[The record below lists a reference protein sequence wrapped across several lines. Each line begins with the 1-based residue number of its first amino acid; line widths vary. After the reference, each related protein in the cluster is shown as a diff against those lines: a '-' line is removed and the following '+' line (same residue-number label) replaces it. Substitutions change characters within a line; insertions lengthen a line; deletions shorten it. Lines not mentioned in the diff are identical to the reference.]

1 MTNTAEEMLDRLAEM
16 ARSTYIQER
25 RSFEARRSGM
35 ESYYGEKGLG
45 RWDGTD
51 KPGKQD
57 RFGRNC
63 KPVWPEIARF
73 AARNG
78 VDVAGLIRAR
88 FAYHTGRNPPEP
100 PDCKTDLALSF
111 LRQRESTQG
120 PRLVIRLTSERSSA
134 DVELLIRSR
143 YIERF
148 GWTPEQVVRSVIDD
162 PTLDLSPL
170 FRVILAGEHKLP
182 HLVEAYFPLAVQQ
195 YQAAK
200 AYFDDSP
207 WAAMIPATVRAEA
220 DRLTQYAARSVPR

>member
-1 MTNTAEEMLDRLAEM
+1 MTTTADALLDRIAEM
-16 ARSTYIQER
+16 ARSTYINER
-25 RSFEARRSGM
+25 RSFEARRTGM
-35 ESYYGEKGLG
+35 ESYYGQKGLG
-45 RWDGTD
+45 RWDGTEE
-51 KPGKQD
+51 PGKRD

-78 VDVAGLIRAR
+78 ADVAGLIRAR

-100 PDCKTDLALSF
+100 PDCKTELALTF

-120 PRLVIRLTSERSSA
+120 PQLLLRLEGERA
-134 DVELLIRSR
+134 QTRVELLVRSR

-148 GWTPEQVVRSVIDD
+148 GWTPEQVVLSVIDD

-195 YQAAK
+195 YQSARL
-200 AYFDDSP
+200 YYENSP
-207 WAAMIPATVRAEA
+207 WAALIPASVRVEA
-220 DRLTQYAARSVPR
+220 DRLTQYATRSVPR